1 MAGLGRRSNHRQR
14 GQPAQQREP
23 PSEPTRHVEPPSPLS
38 LVRASVTERLLGRNT
53 LTPTPELCE
62 ILTRTMSQENVDSF
76 RRGLEAG
83 NRGDVETLLEEL
95 DPEVEWHSALHALLG
110 GEQTVF
116 RGHDGIRDMLRDLN
130 EAFDE
135 IHIEIS
141 EIRDLGD
148 RLVAIGR
155 TRTRGKASGAE
166 TDTPLAFVTTVKNG
180 KTISLQAY
188 LDPKQALAAVGLSEH
203 DAPADG

>member
-1 MAGLGRRSNHRQR
+1 
-14 GQPAQQREP
+14 
-23 PSEPTRHVEPPSPLS
+23 
-38 LVRASVTERLLGRNT
+38 
-53 LTPTPELCE
+53 
-62 ILTRTMSQENVDSF
+62 MSQENVESF
-76 RRGLEAG
+76 KRGLEAG

-116 RGHDGIRDMLRDLN
+116 RGHDGVREMLRDLD

-135 IHIEIS
+135 IHIEMT

-155 TRTRGKASGAE
+155 TRTRGKASGVE
-166 TDTPLAFVTTVKNG
+166 TDTPLAFVTEIRNG
-180 KTISLQAY
+180 KTILLRAY
-188 LDPKQALAAVGLSEH
+188 LDPKRALEASGLTEQ
-203 DAPADG
+203 DAHGDS